1 MTLKNQQRFQRRLL
15 EMRGRLAGDINPM
28 VETVLADA
36 KAVGEHDASVSE
48 TSAKEL
54 ALERTE
60 ESIRQQVIDAL
71 ARIDA
76 GTYGVC
82 ENCGGHIEPGRL
94 EALPYTSVCL
104 ACEKV
109 REQQRPLAAAR

>member
-1 MTLKNQQRFQRRLL
+1 MALKNQQRFQRRLL
-15 EMRGRLAGDINPM
+15 EMRGRLAGDINPLI
-28 VETVLADA
+28 ETVLADA

-54 ALERTE
+54 ALEHTE
-60 ESIRQQVIDAL
+60 ESIRQQVINAL

-82 ENCGGHIEPGRL
+82 ESCGGQVEPGRL
-94 EALPYTSVCL
+94 EALPYAPYCIK
-104 ACEKV
+104 CEKA
-109 REQQRPLAAAR
+109 RERQPLLATTR